1 MIYDVLIIGA
11 GIEGSS
17 AGYNLVK
24 NESDKN
30 IVILEQV
37 TVYDLVCN
45 FATKS
50 GPGHRQ
56 LIHY

>member
-11 GIEGSS
+11 GIEGSA

-24 NESDKN
+24 NEPEKK

-37 TVYDLVCN
+37 
-45 FATKS
+45 
-50 GPGHRQ
+50 R
-56 LIHY
+56 